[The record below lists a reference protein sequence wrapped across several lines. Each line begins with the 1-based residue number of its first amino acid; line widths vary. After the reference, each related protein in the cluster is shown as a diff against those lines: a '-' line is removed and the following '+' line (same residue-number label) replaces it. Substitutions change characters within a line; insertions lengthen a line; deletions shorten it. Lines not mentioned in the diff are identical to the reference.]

1 MGISL
6 EPTQLE
12 QLQAFLEGLIQWN
25 ACFNLT
31 AVRSPQEMI
40 TRHLLDSLSV
50 ISYLSGPTILD
61 VGTGAGL
68 PGIPLSI
75 VAPTFQYF
83 LLDSNQKK
91 QVFVSQMIR
100 RLSLTH
106 VNAVHTSVEA
116 YQPTQK
122 FSTII
127 TRAFAPLPRMITLTR
142 HLLESEGRFL
152 AMLGKATPEKL
163 EVPEAFEI
171 ERVVSLSVPMESAER
186 HLAIVR
192 ARK

>member
-106 VNAVHTSVEA
+106 VNA
-116 YQPTQK
+116 Q
-122 FSTII
+122 
-127 TRAFAPLPRMITLTR
+127 
-142 HLLESEGRFL
+142 
-152 AMLGKATPEKL
+152 
-163 EVPEAFEI
+163 
-171 ERVVSLSVPMESAER
+171 
-186 HLAIVR
+186 
-192 ARK
+192 